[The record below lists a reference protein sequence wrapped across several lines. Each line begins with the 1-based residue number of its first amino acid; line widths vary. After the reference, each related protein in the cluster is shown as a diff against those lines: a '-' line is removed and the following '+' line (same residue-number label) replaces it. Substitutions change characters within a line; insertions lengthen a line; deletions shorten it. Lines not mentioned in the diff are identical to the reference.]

1 MKKTYPLSFCCD
13 MSHLLDTLET
23 GLLIEIEREVEQT
36 AKPTRKLCQIIASL
50 AASEIDDFVKD
61 G

>member
-1 MKKTYPLSFCCD
+1 